1 MERDED
7 LEGYVRDIFG
17 CYGKGTG
24 FVLSLMTSARYDIFL
39 ICSRVGCSSS
49 PRTEQISF
57 RNRSITES

>member
-7 LEGYVRDIFG
+7 LEGYVRDVFG
-17 CYGKGTG
+17 GYGKGTG
-24 FVLSLMTSARYDIFL
+24 FILSLMTRARYGIFL

-49 PRTEQISF
+49 PRTEQTSL